1 MKTKLL
7 ILLFL
12 IPSLCGLAQVP
23 KLNSDPAA
31 PATVFL
37 DFDGQ
42 YVQGTAWNWTGPIS
56 AQPSGLTADVINEIF
71 TRVSEDY
78 RIFTINITTDSTVYA
93 AAPANRRIRVIVTP
107 TYEWYGMVGG
117 VSYVGSFTWGDET
130 PAWVFSG
137 LLGNS
142 AKKIAEAISHE
153 SGHTLGLQHQSTY
166 NGSCTKTAE
175 YNPGQGTGETSWA
188 PIMGVGYSKNSTTWY
203 NGTSSYGCNVLQDDI
218 ATIASPTNSIS
229 LRSDEYGDNYTSA
242 TTVIAL
248 AGTINQQGIITTAT
262 DKDVFRFVLN
272 SPNHLHLSV
281 VPQHAGTANSG
292 ANMDI
297 RLTLLDGSGNPI
309 AVYNPA
315 DVLDASIDSNL
326 VQGTYYVVVEGIAN
340 SNLTDYGSL
349 GYYLMSGTLAS
360 ILPDIDIN
368 LSLQNQPAQLQF
380 SWTIKM
386 DQLINSIELQVAED
400 GKNFRLLQHATEL
413 NGRYQQDYLPV
424 QDSWYRIKVTTASAQ
439 TYYSNIVFKAADA
452 SGRKYL
458 PVAGRQG
465 LTLLSANNGQ
475 YRIYSSNGQLL
486 RTGNLLPGSNLIPY
500 DSGNAGLRVIQISTG
515 KERPYSV
522 KFIRP

>member
-7 ILLFL
+7 ILFFL

-56 AQPSGLTADVINEIF
+56 AQPSGLSADVINEIF

-78 RIFTINITTDSTVYA
+78 RIFTLNITTDSTVYA
-93 AAPANRRIRVIVTP
+93 AAPANRRMRIIITP

-137 LLGNS
+137 LLGNA

-153 SGHTLGLQHQSTY
+153 SGHTLGLQHQSSY

-203 NGTSSYGCNVLQDDI
+203 NGPSAAGCNVLQDDI
-218 ATIASPTNSIS
+218 SIIASAGNSVS
-229 LRSDEYGDNYTSA
+229 LRSDEYGNDFSTA
-242 TTVIAL
+242 TTVTTV
-248 AGTINQQGIITTAT
+248 AGSISQQGIITTAA
-262 DKDVFRFVLN
+262 DKDVFRFVL
-272 SPNHLHLSV
+272 SAPNHLHLSV
-281 VPQHAGTANSG
+281 APQHAGTANSG

-297 RLTLLDGSGNPI
+297 RLTLLNGSGSLI
-309 AVYNPA
+309 AQYNPA
-315 DVLDASIDSNL
+315 DILDASIDSNL
-326 VQGTYYVVVEGIAN
+326 SEGTYYVMVEGISN
-340 SNLTDYGSL
+340 TNLTDYGSL
-349 GYYLMSGTLAS
+349 GYYSVSGTLAS
-360 ILPDIDIN
+360 ILPDNNI
-368 LSLQNQPAQLQF
+368 SLTLHSLPAQLQF
-380 SWTIKM
+380 NWTIKM
-386 DQLINSIELQVAED
+386 DPLINSIELEVAED

-413 NGRYQQDYLPV
+413 NGQYLQSFLPV
-424 QDSWYRIKVTTASAQ
+424 QDSWYRIKVTTAASQA
-439 TYYSNIVFKAADA
+439 YYSNIVFKAADL
-452 SGRKYL
+452 SGRNYK
-458 PVAGRQG
+458 PVAGTQG
-465 LTLLSANNGQ
+465 LTLLSAAGGQ
-475 YRIYSSNGQLL
+475 YRVYSSSGQLL
-486 RTGNLLPGSNLIPY
+486 RSGILLPGSNHIPY
-500 DSGNAGLRVIQISTG
+500 DTGSAGLRILQVSTG
-515 KERPYSV
+515 TERPYSV